1 MNVVLRFFI
10 ILIFLLLFW
19 PSLIFPRR
27 AVNPAPARRTRH
39 HAISCPAIYFSVGT
53 RFLKMQRLCQEEK
66 IKLFLG
72 DGKEAERPRRI
83 ARMRALGA
91 P

>member
-1 MNVVLRFFI
+1 MLLRFFI

-39 HAISCPAIYFSVGT
+39 HAISCPAVNTYF
-53 RFLKMQRLCQEEK
+53 RRKWFCQKCSWGVKKK
-66 IKLFLG
+66 ISCRSMSTSKS
-72 DGKEAERPRRI
+72 KS
-83 ARMRALGA
+83 
-91 P
+91 